1 MTDRA
6 LNYLGLMRR
15 AGRLEIGETAT
26 GYAIKEGRARCVCVA
41 ADAAD
46 NAVKRAKGWLQGRRA
61 LYVELP
67 YTKEQ
72 LSDALGRSGCSMVA
86 CTDFGLAGAFLA
98 ALAEKDAERYGALA
112 EEMRRRSDKA
122 AYRKARGPKRKPG
135 RELNE

>member
-72 LSDALGRSGCSMVA
+72 LSDALGRSGCSMA
-86 CTDFGLAGAFLA
+86 AFHDAGLALRFCTDIGVEDAVLLQR
-98 ALAEKDAERYGALA
+98 LAEIAERVKKSGKANKNGK
-112 EEMRRRSDKA
+112 RRKSV
-122 AYRKARGPKRKPG
+122 
-135 RELNE
+135 